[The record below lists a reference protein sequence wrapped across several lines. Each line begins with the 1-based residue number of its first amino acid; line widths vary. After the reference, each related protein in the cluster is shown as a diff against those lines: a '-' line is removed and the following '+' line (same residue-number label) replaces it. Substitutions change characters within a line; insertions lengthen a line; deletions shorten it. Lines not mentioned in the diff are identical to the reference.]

1 MEKTTTQD
9 TFPILGMSCAAC
21 AARVDKTLNKQ
32 PGVCQASV
40 NYAAATAL
48 VEYDPSQTSP
58 EALRHAVQEAGYD
71 LVITH
76 DEHTADEV
84 EEAHRKTYQSLKR
97 RTTWAILLAI
107 PIAVI
112 GMGFMDRSWA
122 GWSTWLLSTPVIFG
136 LGRNFFANAWKQ
148 LRHGSANMDTL
159 VASSTGVAYLFSV
172 FNLFFPDFWL
182 SRGITPHVYF
192 ESSSVIIAFILL
204 GRLLEERAKGHT
216 SQAIKKLMGLQ
227 PKTVTI
233 VSLHSSLKEVPIE
246 QIRVNDIIMVK
257 PGERIAVDGVVT
269 EGSSYV
275 DESMLSG
282 EPVPVAKRPDD
293 KVYAGTIN
301 QKGSFRFR
309 AEKVGTD
316 TLLAKI
322 IHLVQDAQGSKA
334 PVQKLVD
341 KVAAVF
347 VPTIMGIALLSF
359 ILWIVL
365 APAEGFTHGLLALV
379 TVLIIAC
386 PCALGLATPTAI
398 MVGIGKG
405 AERGILIKDAES
417 LETARK
423 VNAVVLD
430 KTGTVTEGHPAV
442 QHILWLN
449 EEARQSAPVLL
460 ALERQSEH
468 PLAEAILGNEELT
481 MMNEESC
488 SSEES
493 SCCAQPNSSFFI
505 LHSSLK
511 EVDEFESV
519 TGQGVK
525 GIYKGIPYYAGNRRL
540 MQGRRISPTLQEAA
554 SAWEAEAQTVVWFAN
569 ETEALAVIAIA
580 DRIKPSSIEAIRT
593 LQAGGINVHLLTGDN
608 EATAQAIARQAGIT
622 QYKAGVLPQDK
633 AAFIHQLQQEGKVV
647 AMVGDGL
654 NDSAALAQADLSIAM
669 GSGSDIAMDVAKMT
683 LISSDLRKIPEA
695 LHLSHLTVRTIRQNL
710 FWAFIYNTIGVPIA
724 AGVLYPVCGFLLN
737 PMIGGAAM
745 AFSSVSVVT
754 NSLRLRRKKLSA
766 NEELRT
772 RNEEL
777 MDICQTK
784 TEEKTMEKQ
793 FKVSGMMC
801 NHCRMHVEKA
811 LNKLEG
817 VSATVTLDPPV
828 ATVQFN
834 GKEYTLDE
842 LQQQVTEEAGEYTLS
857 E

>member
-1 MEKTTTQD
+1 MEKSTNRQE
-9 TFPILGMSCAAC
+9 TFPVLGMSCAAC

-84 EEAHRKTYQSLKR
+84 EETHRKTYQSLKR

-122 GWSTWLLSTPVIFG
+122 GWSTWLLSTPVVFG
-136 LGRNFFANAWKQ
+136 LGRSFFANAWKQ

-233 VSLHSSLKEVPIE
+233 VTLHSSLKEVPIE

-423 VNAVVLD
+423 VNAIVLD

-468 PLAEAILGNEELT
+468 PLAEAILGNEELR
-481 MMNEESC
+481 MKNEEFAAFN
-488 SSEES
+488 EH
-493 SCCAQPNSSFFI
+493 SSFPREAGI
-505 LHSSLK
+505 LHSSFK
-511 EVDEFESV
+511 KVDKFESV

-695 LHLSHLTVRTIRQNL
+695 LHLSRLTVRTIRQNL

-777 MDICQTK
+777 TDICQTK

>member
-1 MEKTTTQD
+1 MKGIKQMEKTTNRQE

-32 PGVCQASV
+32 PGVCRASV

-48 VEYDPSQTSP
+48 VEYDPAQTSP
-58 EALRHAVQEAGYD
+58 ESLQHAVQEAGYD
-71 LVITH
+71 LLITH

-84 EEAHRKTYQSLKR
+84 EEAHRQKYRTLKQ

-112 GMGFMDRSWA
+112 GMGFMNRPWA
-122 GWSTWLLSTPVIFG
+122 GWVTWALSTPVVFG
-136 LGRNFFANAWKQ
+136 LGRSFFGNAWKQ
-148 LRHGSANMDTL
+148 LKHGSANMDTL
-159 VASSTGVAYLFSV
+159 VAGSTGVAYLFSV

-204 GRLLEERAKGHT
+204 GRLLEERAKGNT

-227 PKTVTI
+227 PKTVTRL
-233 VSLHSSLKEVPIE
+233 SASGNEEEVRIE
-246 QIRVNDIIMVK
+246 QIRPDDILIVK

-269 EGSSYV
+269 EGNSYV

-282 EPVPVAKRPDD
+282 EPVPVAKRPDT

-334 PVQKLVD
+334 PIQKLVD

-359 ILWIVL
+359 ILWILL
-365 APAEGFTHGLLALV
+365 APTEGFSHGLLALV

-417 LETARK
+417 LETAK
-423 VNAVVLD
+423 MVNAVVLD

-442 QHILWLN
+442 QHILWTD
-449 EEARQSAPVLL
+449 EKAKTSASILL
-460 ALERQSEH
+460 ALEKQSEH
-468 PLAEAILGNEELT
+468 PLAEAILLNEELR
-481 MMNEESC
+481 MNNEE
-488 SSEES
+488 
-493 SCCAQPNSSFFI
+493 
-505 LHSSLK
+505 LR
-511 EVDEFESV
+511 VDGFESL

-525 GIYKGIPYYAGNRRL
+525 GYYNNMCYYAGNRHL
-540 MQGRRISPTLQEAA
+540 VEGKHIAPALQEAA
-554 SAWEAEAQTVVWFAN
+554 TAWEAEAQTVVWFAN

-580 DRIKPSSIEAIRT
+580 DRIKPSSVEAIRT
-593 LQAGGINVHLLTGDN
+593 LQAEGVEIHLLTGDN
-608 EATAQAIARQAGIT
+608 EATAGAIARQAGIAK
-622 QYKAGVLPQDK
+622 YKAGVLPQDK
-633 AAFIHQLQQEGKVV
+633 AAYINQLQQAGKVV
-647 AMVGDGL
+647 AMVGDGI
-654 NDSAALAQADLSIAM
+654 NDSAALAQANLSIAM

-695 LHLSHLTVRTIRQNL
+695 LRLSRLTVRTIRQNL
-710 FWAFIYNTIGVPIA
+710 FWAFIYNTISVPVA
-724 AGVLYPVCGFLLN
+724 AGVLYPVCAFLLN

-745 AFSSVSVVT
+745 AFSS
-754 NSLRLRRKKLSA
+754 LRLRRKRLSDT
-766 NEELRT
+766 NEELID
-772 RNEEL
+772 NS
-777 MDICQTK
+777 IK
-784 TEEKTMEKQ
+784 TDSPIKIEMKTMEKQ

-828 ATVQFN
+828 ATVQFS
-834 GKEYTLDE
+834 GKEYTLEE
-842 LQQQVTEEAGEYTLS
+842 LQQQVTEEAGEYGLS

>member
-1 MEKTTTQD
+1 MERPTTQD

-32 PGVCQASV
+32 PGVCHAAV

-58 EALRHAVQEAGYD
+58 EALQHAVQEAGYD

-76 DEHTADEV
+76 DEHAADEV

-97 RTTWAILLAI
+97 RTMWAILLAI

-112 GMGFMDRSWA
+112 GMGFMDRPWA
-122 GWSTWLLSTPVIFG
+122 GWSTWLLSTPVVFG
-136 LGRNFFANAWKQ
+136 LGRSFFVNAWKQ

-159 VASSTGVAYLFSV
+159 VAGSTGVAYLFSV

-233 VSLHSSLKEVPIE
+233 VALHSSLKEVPIE

-269 EGSSYV
+269 EGNSYV

-309 AEKVGTD
+309 AEKVRTD

-341 KVAAVF
+341 RVAAVF

-359 ILWIVL
+359 ILWMML
-365 APAEGFTHGLLALV
+365 DSSEGFTHGLLALV

-417 LETARK
+417 LETAKR
-423 VNAVVLD
+423 VNVVVLD
-430 KTGTVTEGHPAV
+430 KTGTVTEGHPVV
-442 QHILWLN
+442 QHILWADD
-449 EEARQSAPVLL
+449 EAKAYAPVLL
-460 ALERQSEH
+460 ALEKMSEH
-468 PLAEAILGNEELT
+468 PLAEAILGNEEL
-481 MMNEESC
+481 NL
-488 SSEES
+488 
-493 SCCAQPNSSFFI
+493 NSSLI
-505 LHSSLK
+505 
-511 EVDEFESV
+511 EVDGFESV

-525 GIYKGIPYYAGNRRL
+525 GSYNGISYYAGNRRL
-540 MQGRRISPTLQEAA
+540 MQGRRISSALQENA
-554 SAWEAEAQTVVWFAN
+554 SAWEAEGQTIVWFAN
-569 ETEALAVIAIA
+569 ETEVLAVIAIA
-580 DRIKPSSIEAIRT
+580 DRIKPSSVHAIRT
-593 LQAGGINVHLLTGDN
+593 LQAEGVEVHLLTGDN
-608 EATAQAIARQAGIT
+608 EATAKVIARQAGIT
-622 QYKAGVLPQDK
+622 KYKAGVLPQDK
-633 AAFIHQLQQEGKVV
+633 AAYIGQLQKEGKVV
-647 AMVGDGL
+647 AMVGDGI

-695 LHLSHLTVRTIRQNL
+695 LQLSRLTVRTIRQNL
-710 FWAFIYNTIGVPIA
+710 FWAFIYNMISVPIA

-737 PMIGGAAM
+737 PIIGGAAM

-754 NSLRLRRKKLSA
+754 NSLRLRRKKLSSNEERKMKNEESTL
-766 NEELRT
+766 NEELIMK
-772 RNEEL
+772 NEEL
-777 MDICQTK
+777 TDICQTK
-784 TEEKTMEKQ
+784 TEGKTMEKQ

-801 NHCRMHVEKA
+801 QHCRMHVEKA

-828 ATVQFN
+828 ATVKFS
-834 GKEYTLDE
+834 GKEYSLAE

-857 E
+857 DDILL